1 MSLLEKY
8 QRVRNT
14 FSYSIQ
20 SSQGNERNDFTGDEI
35 GSFQVE
41 IPPYPFP
48 ENQQSKLG
56 IFTLESFYF
65 TSQGIDDYVSGGVNG
80 LPANSLDDI
89 SGFYVEINGLGLR
102 PQLYT
107 TNRIGN
113 LRSNKMFP
121 IMNQYG
127 RIRRFSD
134 GADPPVY
141 TNDFARVNSGGE
153 CGKEVICSNPSGS
166 VLQVNVYSMDDGE
179 IISDQAGLDSII
191 NFKIEMLPDDFQE
204 REMN

>member
-8 QRVRNT
+8 QRVKNT

-20 SSQGNERNDFTGDEI
+20 SSQGIERSDNTGDDI
-35 GSFQVE
+35 GKFQLD

-65 TSQGIDDYVSGGVNG
+65 TSQTDAIYVSGGDDG
-80 LPANSLDDI
+80 LPANSRYDI
-89 SGFYVEINGLGLR
+89 SGLYIEINGLGIR

-107 TNRIGN
+107 TAINGA
-113 LRSNKMFP
+113 LRSNKIFP
-121 IMNQYG
+121 IINEYG
-127 RIRRFSD
+127 KRRSSTD
-134 GADPPVY
+134 GGDPEVITY
-141 TNDFARVNSGGE
+141 DYSKRVAGGT
-153 CGKEVICSNPSGS
+153 CNKEVICSNPSGS
-166 VLQVNVYSMDDGE
+166 VLQVKVYSMDTGE
-179 IISDQAGLDSII
+179 LIADQGLDSVI